1 MIRRNALALMAAA
14 AAAPS
19 FGQMRPNA
27 SAGAGGSDTMSTKP
41 YDILEKPI
49 AADRKRVRLLFTYD
63 CPFCLRYHNGL
74 VNWGASLPS
83 SLAFDAFPVITNGD
97 NENLVA
103 AVIGRTIGQ
112 AVAPKVLPAFDF
124 SMYTAIQGDAENNVP
139 AKEKLTIDDVLKA
152 LVIAGAKA
160 KDIQQ
165 FVRTKGKAIEAGLPR
180 HVEIIKTYKLTAT
193 PSVAIGGRYVINPDH
208 TQGNP
213 QNLLLLLN
221 GVVSRVVQGD
231 THAL

>member
-14 AAAPS
+14 AAAPG
-19 FGQMRPNA
+19 FGQTRSN
-27 SAGAGGSDTMSTKP
+27 AGAGGGDTMANKP
-41 YDILEKPI
+41 YDVLETPI

-83 SLAFDAFPVITNGD
+83 SLTFDAFPVITNGD

-112 AVAPKVLPAFDF
+112 AVAPKVLPAFDH

-139 AKEKLTIDDVLKA
+139 AKAKLTIDDVLKA
-152 LVIAGAKA
+152 LVAAGAKA

-165 FVRTKGKAIEAGLPR
+165 YVRTKGKAIEAGLPR
-180 HVEIIKTYKLTAT
+180 HVEIIRTYKLTAT